1 MENPKN
7 QNQQLADY
15 IKKNVSKGYTI
26 ESLKYS
32 LMQQGYSRTSVEKAI
47 EIANKQIG
55 ASAQR
60 IQEKPI
66 IKYQIVDDE
75 EMARKVAAQDAANQ
89 GFFKKIWNKIFG

>member
-55 ASAQR
+55 ASAPR